1 MDARFVYAADER
13 GNVAAFEKV
22 RGTNPW
28 KQEKLRDRKLSS
40 PVAVADRYVALG
52 DFQGQI
58 HLLNVEDGAFA
69 ARVPTDGS
77 PINSVMIP
85 LKSGFVVQTANGG
98 IFAYRLQ

>member
-1 MDARFVYAADER
+1 
-13 GNVAAFEKV
+13 
-22 RGTNPW
+22 
-28 KQEKLRDRKLSS
+28 
-40 PVAVADRYVALG
+40 VADRYVALG
-52 DFQGQI
+52 DYQGQI